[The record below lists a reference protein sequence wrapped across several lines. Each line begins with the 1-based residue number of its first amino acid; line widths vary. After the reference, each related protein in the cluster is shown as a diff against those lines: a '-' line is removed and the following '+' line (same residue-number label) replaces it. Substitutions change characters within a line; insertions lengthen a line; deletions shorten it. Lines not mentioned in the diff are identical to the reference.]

1 MPSLREVANI
11 ANVSVSTV
19 HAVLSGK
26 KYVSPLL
33 KKRVENALVQSGYI
47 QENPQVVVGDLQKE
61 VGLILP
67 GIYSSYFQPLLSG
80 IEDVACR
87 EGYNVILCDSD
98 RKWALERSLLAQL
111 MDRGV
116 QNVILDSVC
125 SSEAEASYYEKELIP
140 LARKRGVLIYLLSRP
155 SQAPEIGSFS
165 IDHYTTAYEAVSYL
179 IDQGHRKIAHICG
192 DPTFPHSALRIQGY
206 RMALLDHGISFD
218 ERLLLEGNFTPLS
231 GFATMSELIDKGISV
246 DAVFSAN
253 DQMAI
258 GAMKAI
264 LNSGMRIPEDVAVV
278 GFDDLA
284 VSSIVSPS
292 LTTIHYPIYQ
302 MGYGAMRNI
311 VDERMGR
318 TVEKKVELPAK
329 LVIRRSTD
337 ASKAD
342 DWGLNRW

>member
-1 MPSLREVANI
+1 MANLRDVANI

-33 KKRVENALVQSGYI
+33 KNRVENALIQTGYI
-47 QENPQVVVGDLQKE
+47 QEKSQETICDLKKE

-67 GIYSSYFQPLLSG
+67 GVYSSYFQPLLSG

-98 RKWALERSLLAQL
+98 RKWALERVLLSRL

-116 QNVILDSVC
+116 QNIIIDSVC
-125 SSEAEASYYEKELIP
+125 SSEDETNYYETELIP
-140 LARKRGVLIYLLSRP
+140 LASKRGVLIYMLSRP
-155 SQAPEIGSFS
+155 SQSQIIGSFS
-165 IDHYTTAYEAVSYL
+165 IDHYKTAYDAVSYL
-179 IDQGHRKIAHICG
+179 IEQGHRKIAHISG
-192 DPTFPHSALRIQGY
+192 DPTFPHSTLRIQGY
-206 RMALLDHGISFD
+206 RMALLDHGIGFD
-218 ERLLLEGNFTPLS
+218 ERLLLEGNFSPLS

-258 GAMKAI
+258 GAMKA
-264 LNSGMRIPEDVAVV
+264 LMAAGFRIPDDVAVV

-284 VSSIVSPS
+284 VSSIVTPS
-292 LTTIHYPIYQ
+292 LTTVHYPIYQ

-318 TVEKKVELPAK
+318 TVEKQVQLPAK
-329 LVIRRSTD
+329 LVIRQSTD
-337 ASKAD
+337 ASKKS
-342 DWGLNRW
+342 DWSLNRW